1 MKLPQIPTPDEMIDK
16 AFNRA
21 SRAASKVRSS
31 KLHPRVKGKRIEE
44 VRVDTACDVINA
56 TFNRIITETPILEEL
71 PEFYQDY
78 IDIVVGVDQYKHSL
92 GAVFWALGILKQ
104 IQAQYTSKIRKS
116 DSLSAIPIRKE
127 AYGRIVSVVKRIEDE
142 LDFLDFAKRELKN
155 MPNINFNATR
165 AVIAG
170 FPNVGKST
178 LLGNIADASP
188 KVANYPFTT
197 QGLQIGNYEKDFRKY
212 QIIDTPGLL
221 DRSIDDMN
229 EIELNAIAALEH
241 LGNVIIYI
249 FDPSETSGYAMEN
262 QYLLYEEI
270 KKVFE
275 TPMICLFNKTDLLDD
290 DTIIEEYSKKIED
303 PIFKTSINDLSE
315 VENVK
320 NLIEEIAKEN
330 ENKEYEEKYK
340 LRHPRK
346 AQN

>member
-1 MKLPQIPTPDEMIDK
+1 MKLPHIPTPDEIIDK

-21 SRAASKVRSS
+21 SKAASKVRSS

-44 VRVDTACDVINA
+44 VRVDTACDIITS
-56 TFNRIITETPILEEL
+56 TFNGIVVGTPIIEEL

-92 GAVFWALGILKQ
+92 GAVFWALGIIKQ
-104 IQAQYTSKIRKS
+104 IQSQYTSRIRKS

-127 AYGRIVSVVKRIEDE
+127 AYGRIVSIVKRIEDE
-142 LDFLDFAKRELKN
+142 LDFLDFCKRELKN
-155 MPNINFNATR
+155 MPNINFDAIR
-165 AVIAG
+165 VVIAG

-178 LLGNIADASP
+178 LLNNITDASP

-197 QGLQIGNYEKDFRKY
+197 QGLQIGNYELGYKKY

-221 DRSIDDMN
+221 DRSINDMN

-241 LGNVIIYI
+241 LGNIIIYI
-249 FDPSETSGYAMEN
+249 FDPSETSGFLMEN
-262 QYLLYEEI
+262 QYLLYAEI

-275 TPMICLFNKTDLLDD
+275 TQMICLFNKTDLLEDD
-290 DTIIEEYSKKIED
+290 SVIEEYSQKIDD
-303 PIFKTSINDLSE
+303 PIFKTSINDLS
-315 VENVK
+315 NISDIK
-320 NLIEEIAKEN
+320 NLIEELGESFTPEDNYTEQYA
-330 ENKEYEEKYK
+330 

-346 AQN
+346 

>member
-1 MKLPQIPTPDEMIDK
+1 MKLPHIPTPDEIIDK

-21 SRAASKVRSS
+21 SKAASKVRSS

-44 VRVDTACDVINA
+44 VRVDTACDIITS
-56 TFNRIITETPILEEL
+56 TFNGIVVGTPIIEEL

-92 GAVFWALGILKQ
+92 GAVFWALGVIKQ
-104 IQAQYTSKIRKS
+104 IQSQYTSRIRKS

-127 AYGRIVSVVKRIEDE
+127 AYGRIVSIVKRIEDE
-142 LDFLDFAKRELKN
+142 LDFLDFCKRELKN
-155 MPNINFNATR
+155 MPNINFDAIR
-165 AVIAG
+165 VVIAG

-178 LLGNIADASP
+178 LLNNITDASP

-197 QGLQIGNYEKDFRKY
+197 QGLQIGNYELGYKKY

-221 DRSIDDMN
+221 DRSINDMN

-241 LGNVIIYI
+241 LGNIIIYI
-249 FDPSETSGYAMEN
+249 FDPSETSGFLMEN
-262 QYLLYEEI
+262 QYLLYAEI

-275 TPMICLFNKTDLLDD
+275 TQMICLFNKTDLLEDD
-290 DTIIEEYSKKIED
+290 SVIEEYSQKIDD
-303 PIFKTSINDLSE
+303 PIFKTSINDLS
-315 VENVK
+315 NISDSK
-320 NLIEEIAKEN
+320 NLIEELGESFTP
-330 ENKEYEEKYK
+330 EDKYTEQYA

-346 AQN
+346 

>member
-1 MKLPQIPTPDEMIDK
+1 MKLPHIPTPDEIIDK

-21 SRAASKVRSS
+21 SKAASKVRSS

-44 VRVDTACDVINA
+44 VRVDTACDIITS
-56 TFNRIITETPILEEL
+56 TFNGIVVGTPIIEEL

-92 GAVFWALGILKQ
+92 GAVFWALGVIKQ
-104 IQAQYTSKIRKS
+104 IQSQYTSRIRKS

-127 AYGRIVSVVKRIEDE
+127 AYGRIVSIVKRIEDE
-142 LDFLDFAKRELKN
+142 LDFLDFCKRELKN
-155 MPNINFNATR
+155 MPNINFDAIR
-165 AVIAG
+165 VVIAG

-178 LLGNIADASP
+178 LLNNITDASP

-197 QGLQIGNYEKDFRKY
+197 QGLQIGNYELGYKKY

-221 DRSIDDMN
+221 DRSINDMN

-241 LGNVIIYI
+241 LGNIIIYI
-249 FDPSETSGYAMEN
+249 FDPSETSGFLMEN
-262 QYLLYEEI
+262 QYLLYAEI

-275 TPMICLFNKTDLLDD
+275 TQMICLFNKTDLLEDD
-290 DTIIEEYSKKIED
+290 SVIEEYSQKID
-303 PIFKTSINDLSE
+303 DHIFKTSINDLS
-315 VENVK
+315 NISDIK
-320 NLIEEIAKEN
+320 NLIEELGESFTP
-330 ENKEYEEKYK
+330 EDKYTEQYA

-346 AQN
+346 

>member
-1 MKLPQIPTPDEMIDK
+1 MKLPHIPTPDEIIDK

-21 SRAASKVRSS
+21 SKAASKVRSS

-44 VRVDTACDVINA
+44 VRVDTACDIITS
-56 TFNRIITETPILEEL
+56 TFNGIVVGTPIIEEL

-92 GAVFWALGILKQ
+92 GAVFWALGVIKQ
-104 IQAQYTSKIRKS
+104 IQSQYTSRIRKS

-127 AYGRIVSVVKRIEDE
+127 AYGRIVSIVKRIEDE
-142 LDFLDFAKRELKN
+142 LDFLDFCKRELKN
-155 MPNINFNATR
+155 MPNINFDAIR
-165 AVIAG
+165 VVIAG

-178 LLGNIADASP
+178 LLNNITDASP

-197 QGLQIGNYEKDFRKY
+197 QGLQIGNYELGYKKY

-221 DRSIDDMN
+221 DRSINDMN

-241 LGNVIIYI
+241 LGNIIIYI
-249 FDPSETSGYAMEN
+249 FDPSETSGFLMKN
-262 QYLLYEEI
+262 QYLLYAEI

-275 TPMICLFNKTDLLDD
+275 TQMICLFNKTDLLEDD
-290 DTIIEEYSKKIED
+290 SVIEEYSQKIDD
-303 PIFKTSINDLSE
+303 PIFKTSINDLS
-315 VENVK
+315 NISDIK
-320 NLIEEIAKEN
+320 NLIEELGESFTP
-330 ENKEYEEKYK
+330 EDKYTEQYA

-346 AQN
+346 

>member
-1 MKLPQIPTPDEMIDK
+1 MKLPHIPTPDEIIDK

-21 SRAASKVRSS
+21 SKAASKVRSS

-44 VRVDTACDVINA
+44 VRVDTACDIITS
-56 TFNRIITETPILEEL
+56 TFNGIVVGTPIIEEL

-92 GAVFWALGILKQ
+92 GAVFWALGVIKQ
-104 IQAQYTSKIRKS
+104 IQSQYTSRIRKS

-127 AYGRIVSVVKRIEDE
+127 AYGRIVSIVKRIEDE
-142 LDFLDFAKRELKN
+142 LDFLDFCKRELKN
-155 MPNINFNATR
+155 MPNINFDAIR
-165 AVIAG
+165 VVIAG

-178 LLGNIADASP
+178 LLNNITDASP

-197 QGLQIGNYEKDFRKY
+197 QGLQIGNYELGYKKY

-221 DRSIDDMN
+221 DRSINDMN

-241 LGNVIIYI
+241 LGNIIIYI
-249 FDPSETSGYAMEN
+249 FDPSETSGFLMEN
-262 QYLLYEEI
+262 QYLLYAEI

-275 TPMICLFNKTDLLDD
+275 TQMICLFNKTDLLEGDSV
-290 DTIIEEYSKKIED
+290 IEEYSQKIDD
-303 PIFKTSINDLSE
+303 PIFKTSINDLS
-315 VENVK
+315 NISDIK
-320 NLIEEIAKEN
+320 NLIEELGESFTP
-330 ENKEYEEKYK
+330 EDKYTEQYA

-346 AQN
+346 

>member
-1 MKLPQIPTPDEMIDK
+1 MKLPHIPTPDEIIDK

-21 SRAASKVRSS
+21 SKAASKVRSS

-44 VRVDTACDVINA
+44 VRVDTACDIITS
-56 TFNRIITETPILEEL
+56 TFNGIVVGTPIIEEL

-92 GAVFWALGILKQ
+92 GAVFWALGIIKQ
-104 IQAQYTSKIRKS
+104 IQSQYTSRIRKS

-127 AYGRIVSVVKRIEDE
+127 AYGRIVSIVKRIEDE
-142 LDFLDFAKRELKN
+142 LDFLDFCKRELKN
-155 MPNINFNATR
+155 MPNINFDAIR
-165 AVIAG
+165 VVIAG

-178 LLGNIADASP
+178 LLNNITDASP

-197 QGLQIGNYEKDFRKY
+197 QGLQIGNYELGYKKY

-221 DRSIDDMN
+221 DRSINDMN

-241 LGNVIIYI
+241 LGNIIIYI
-249 FDPSETSGYAMEN
+249 FDPSETSGFLMEN
-262 QYLLYEEI
+262 QYLLYAEI

-275 TPMICLFNKTDLLDD
+275 TQMICLFNKTDLLEDD
-290 DTIIEEYSKKIED
+290 SVIEEYSQKIDD
-303 PIFKTSINDLSE
+303 PIFKTSINDLS
-315 VENVK
+315 NISDIK
-320 NLIEEIAKEN
+320 NLIEELGESFTP
-330 ENKEYEEKYK
+330 EDKYTEQYA

-346 AQN
+346 

>member
-1 MKLPQIPTPDEMIDK
+1 MKLPHIPTPDEIIDK

-21 SRAASKVRSS
+21 SKAASKVRSS

-44 VRVDTACDVINA
+44 VRVDTACDIITS
-56 TFNRIITETPILEEL
+56 TFNGIVVGTPIIEEL

-92 GAVFWALGILKQ
+92 GAVFWALGVIKQ
-104 IQAQYTSKIRKS
+104 IQSQYTSRIRKS

-127 AYGRIVSVVKRIEDE
+127 AYGRIVSIVKRIEDE
-142 LDFLDFAKRELKN
+142 LDFLDFCKRELKN
-155 MPNINFNATR
+155 MPNINFDAIR
-165 AVIAG
+165 VVIAG

-178 LLGNIADASP
+178 LLNNITDASP

-197 QGLQIGNYEKDFRKY
+197 QGLQIGNYELGYKKY

-221 DRSIDDMN
+221 DRSINDMN

-241 LGNVIIYI
+241 LGNIIIYI
-249 FDPSETSGYAMEN
+249 FDPSETSGFLMEN
-262 QYLLYEEI
+262 QYLLYAEI

-275 TPMICLFNKTDLLDD
+275 TQMICLFNKTDLLEDD
-290 DTIIEEYSKKIED
+290 SVIEEYYQKIDD
-303 PIFKTSINDLSE
+303 PIFKTSINDLS
-315 VENVK
+315 NISDIK
-320 NLIEEIAKEN
+320 NLIEELGESFTP
-330 ENKEYEEKYK
+330 EDKYTEQYA

-346 AQN
+346 

>member
-1 MKLPQIPTPDEMIDK
+1 MKLPHIPTPDEIIDK

-21 SRAASKVRSS
+21 SKAASKVRSS

-44 VRVDTACDVINA
+44 VRVDTACDIITS
-56 TFNRIITETPILEEL
+56 TFNGIVVGTPIIEEL

-92 GAVFWALGILKQ
+92 GAVFWALGVIKQ
-104 IQAQYTSKIRKS
+104 IQSQYTSRIRKS

-127 AYGRIVSVVKRIEDE
+127 AYGRIVSIVKRIEDE
-142 LDFLDFAKRELKN
+142 LDFLDFCKRELKN
-155 MPNINFNATR
+155 MPNINFDAIR
-165 AVIAG
+165 VVIAG

-178 LLGNIADASP
+178 LLNNITDASP

-197 QGLQIGNYEKDFRKY
+197 QGLQIGNYELGYKKY

-221 DRSIDDMN
+221 DRSINDMN

-241 LGNVIIYI
+241 LGNIIIYI
-249 FDPSETSGYAMEN
+249 FDPSETSGFLMEN
-262 QYLLYEEI
+262 QYLLYAEI

-275 TPMICLFNKTDLLDD
+275 TQMICLFNKTDLLEDD
-290 DTIIEEYSKKIED
+290 GVIEEYSQKIDD
-303 PIFKTSINDLSE
+303 PIFKTSINDLS
-315 VENVK
+315 NIGDIK
-320 NLIEEIAKEN
+320 NLIEELGESFTP
-330 ENKEYEEKYK
+330 EDKYTEQYA

-346 AQN
+346 

>member
-1 MKLPQIPTPDEMIDK
+1 MKLPHIPTPDEIIDK

-21 SRAASKVRSS
+21 SKAASKVRSS

-44 VRVDTACDVINA
+44 VRVDTACDIITS
-56 TFNRIITETPILEEL
+56 TFNGIVVGTPIIEEL

-92 GAVFWALGILKQ
+92 GAVFWALGVIKQ
-104 IQAQYTSKIRKS
+104 IQSQYTSRIRKS

-127 AYGRIVSVVKRIEDE
+127 AYGRIVSIVKRIEDE
-142 LDFLDFAKRELKN
+142 LDFLDFCKRELKN
-155 MPNINFNATR
+155 MPNINFDAIR
-165 AVIAG
+165 VVIAG

-178 LLGNIADASP
+178 LLNNITDASP

-197 QGLQIGNYEKDFRKY
+197 QGLQIGNYELGYKKY

-221 DRSIDDMN
+221 DRSINDMN

-241 LGNVIIYI
+241 LGNIIIYI
-249 FDPSETSGYAMEN
+249 FDPSETSGFLMEN
-262 QYLLYEEI
+262 QYLLYAEI

-275 TPMICLFNKTDLLDD
+275 TQMISLFNKTDLLEDD
-290 DTIIEEYSKKIED
+290 SVIEEYSQKIDD
-303 PIFKTSINDLSE
+303 PIFKTSINDLS
-315 VENVK
+315 NISDIK
-320 NLIEEIAKEN
+320 NLIEELGESFTP
-330 ENKEYEEKYK
+330 EDKYTEQYA

-346 AQN
+346 

>member
-1 MKLPQIPTPDEMIDK
+1 MKLPHIPTPDEIIDK

-21 SRAASKVRSS
+21 SKAASKVRSS

-44 VRVDTACDVINA
+44 VRVDTACDIITS
-56 TFNRIITETPILEEL
+56 TFNGIVVGTPIIEEL

-92 GAVFWALGILKQ
+92 GAVFWALGVIKQ
-104 IQAQYTSKIRKS
+104 IQSQYTSRIRKS

-127 AYGRIVSVVKRIEDE
+127 AYGRIVSIVKRIEDE
-142 LDFLDFAKRELKN
+142 LDFLDFCKRELKN
-155 MPNINFNATR
+155 MPNINFDAIR
-165 AVIAG
+165 VVIAG

-178 LLGNIADASP
+178 LLNNITDASP

-197 QGLQIGNYEKDFRKY
+197 QGLQIGNYELGYKKY

-221 DRSIDDMN
+221 DRSINDMN

-241 LGNVIIYI
+241 LGNIIIYI
-249 FDPSETSGYAMEN
+249 FDPSETSGFLMEN
-262 QYLLYEEI
+262 QYLLYAEI

-275 TPMICLFNKTDLLDD
+275 TQMICLFNKTDLLEDD
-290 DTIIEEYSKKIED
+290 SVIEEYSQKIDD
-303 PIFKTSINDLSE
+303 PIFKTSINDLS
-315 VENVK
+315 NISDIK
-320 NLIEEIAKEN
+320 NLIEELGESFTS
-330 ENKEYEEKYK
+330 EDKYTEQYA

-346 AQN
+346 

>member
-1 MKLPQIPTPDEMIDK
+1 MKLPHIPTPDEIIDK

-21 SRAASKVRSS
+21 SKAASKVRSS

-44 VRVDTACDVINA
+44 VRVDTACDIITS
-56 TFNRIITETPILEEL
+56 TFNGIVVGTPIIEEL

-92 GAVFWALGILKQ
+92 GAVFWALGVIKQ
-104 IQAQYTSKIRKS
+104 IQSQYTGRIRKS

-127 AYGRIVSVVKRIEDE
+127 AYGRIVSIVKRIEDE
-142 LDFLDFAKRELKN
+142 LDFLDFCKRELKN
-155 MPNINFNATR
+155 MPNINFDAIR
-165 AVIAG
+165 VVIAG

-178 LLGNIADASP
+178 LLNNITDASP

-197 QGLQIGNYEKDFRKY
+197 QGLQIGNYELGYKKY

-221 DRSIDDMN
+221 DRSINDMN

-241 LGNVIIYI
+241 LGNIIIYI
-249 FDPSETSGYAMEN
+249 FDPSETSGFLMEN
-262 QYLLYEEI
+262 QYLLYAEI

-275 TPMICLFNKTDLLDD
+275 TQMICLFNKTDLLEDD
-290 DTIIEEYSKKIED
+290 SVIEEYSQKIDD
-303 PIFKTSINDLSE
+303 PIFKTSINDLS
-315 VENVK
+315 NIGDIK
-320 NLIEEIAKEN
+320 NLIEELGESFTP
-330 ENKEYEEKYK
+330 EDKYTEQYA

-346 AQN
+346 

>member
-1 MKLPQIPTPDEMIDK
+1 MKLPHIPTPDEIIDK

-21 SRAASKVRSS
+21 SKAASKVRSS

-44 VRVDTACDVINA
+44 VRVDTACDIITS
-56 TFNRIITETPILEEL
+56 TFNGIVVGTPIIEEL

-92 GAVFWALGILKQ
+92 GAVFWALGVIKQ
-104 IQAQYTSKIRKS
+104 IQSQYTSRKRKS

-127 AYGRIVSVVKRIEDE
+127 AYGRIVSIVKRIEDE
-142 LDFLDFAKRELKN
+142 LDFLDFCKRELKN
-155 MPNINFNATR
+155 MPNINFDAIR
-165 AVIAG
+165 VVIAG

-178 LLGNIADASP
+178 LLNNITDASP

-197 QGLQIGNYEKDFRKY
+197 QGLQIGNYELGYKKY

-221 DRSIDDMN
+221 DRSINDMN

-241 LGNVIIYI
+241 LGNIIIYI
-249 FDPSETSGYAMEN
+249 FDPSETSGFLMEN
-262 QYLLYEEI
+262 QYLLYAEI

-275 TPMICLFNKTDLLDD
+275 TQMICLFNKTDLLEDD
-290 DTIIEEYSKKIED
+290 SVIEEYSQKIDD
-303 PIFKTSINDLSE
+303 PIFKTSINDLS
-315 VENVK
+315 NISDIK
-320 NLIEEIAKEN
+320 NLIEELGESFTP
-330 ENKEYEEKYK
+330 EDKYTEQYA

-346 AQN
+346 

>member
-1 MKLPQIPTPDEMIDK
+1 MKLPHIPTPDEIIDK

-21 SRAASKVRSS
+21 SKAASKVRSS

-44 VRVDTACDVINA
+44 VRVDTACDIITS
-56 TFNRIITETPILEEL
+56 TFNGIVVGTPIIEEL

-92 GAVFWALGILKQ
+92 GAVFWALGVIKQ
-104 IQAQYTSKIRKS
+104 IQSQYTSRIRKS

-127 AYGRIVSVVKRIEDE
+127 AYGRIVSIVKRIEDE
-142 LDFLDFAKRELKN
+142 LDFLDFCKRELKN
-155 MPNINFNATR
+155 MPNINFDAIR
-165 AVIAG
+165 VVIAG

-178 LLGNIADASP
+178 LLNNITDASP

-197 QGLQIGNYEKDFRKY
+197 QGLQIGNYELGYKKY

-221 DRSIDDMN
+221 DRSINDMN

-241 LGNVIIYI
+241 LGNIIIYI
-249 FDPSETSGYAMEN
+249 FDPSETSGFLMEN
-262 QYLLYEEI
+262 QYLLYSEI

-275 TPMICLFNKTDLLDD
+275 TQMICLFNKTDLLEDD
-290 DTIIEEYSKKIED
+290 SVIEEYSQKIDD
-303 PIFKTSINDLSE
+303 PIFKTSINDLS
-315 VENVK
+315 NISDIK
-320 NLIEEIAKEN
+320 NLIEELGESFTP
-330 ENKEYEEKYK
+330 EDKYTEQYA

-346 AQN
+346 